1 MKRIGE
7 RGEGRFERISWGEAA
22 ELISSEWI
30 RIRDTYGPASRYM
43 MYGAGVTGVLR
54 PSKMAKRLLSLDG
67 GYLDYYNSYSSA
79 CSNYVTPY
87 IYGQLKAG
95 HGFSDIL
102 NTNYLILWGHN
113 PAETIFGT
121 ETNVYLAKLKKKGI
135 PIIVI
140 DPRCSNT
147 AAQRGM
153 TWVPIRP
160 GTDSALADGMAYVIW
175 SEGLLDQHFLDT

>member
-1 MKRIGE
+1 MLRIETDTSDRHPQIKACSRGHAYRKTFLHAERLKYPMKRIGE
-7 RGEGRFERISWGEAA
+7 RGEGRIERISWGEAA

-87 IYGQLKAG
+87 IYGQLKAEMD
-95 HGFSDIL
+95 FQ
-102 NTNYLILWGHN
+102 TY
-113 PAETIFGT
+113 
-121 ETNVYLAKLKKKGI
+121 
-135 PIIVI
+135 
-140 DPRCSNT
+140 
-147 AAQRGM
+147 
-153 TWVPIRP
+153 
-160 GTDSALADGMAYVIW
+160 
-175 SEGLLDQHFLDT
+175 